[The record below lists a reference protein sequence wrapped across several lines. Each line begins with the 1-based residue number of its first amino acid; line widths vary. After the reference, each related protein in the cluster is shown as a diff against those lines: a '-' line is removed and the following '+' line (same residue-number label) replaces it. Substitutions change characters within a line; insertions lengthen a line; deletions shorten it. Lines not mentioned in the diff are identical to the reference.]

1 LGKKPAN
8 KEDAMPTYTVTT
20 ANVVLTSAQESEIAA
35 AITEAHHQ
43 NTGAPGFFAQV
54 LFVALPERKHYI
66 GGKPN
71 TAPQIYIHGLI
82 RAGRSVAVKTGLLEQ
97 ITSKVQEISGVGL
110 EDIWVYVQ
118 DIPPEQMVEFG
129 RVLPAPG
136 AEEQWQKALS
146 PAKREQLAK
155 AGVTI

>member
-82 RAGRSVAVKTGLLEQ
+82 RAGRSAAVKTGLLQQ
-97 ITSKVQEISGVGL
+97 ITLKVREISGVGL

-146 PAKREQLAK
+146 PGKREQLAK

>member
-82 RAGRSVAVKTGLLEQ
+82 RAGRSAAVKTGLLQQ
-97 ITSKVQEISGVGL
+97 ITLKVQKISGVGL

-146 PAKREQLAK
+146 PGKREQLAK

>member
-1 LGKKPAN
+1 
-8 KEDAMPTYTVTT
+8 MPTYTVTT

-35 AITEAHHQ
+35 AITDAHHQ

-66 GGKPN
+66 GGKLNSTPH
-71 TAPQIYIHGLI
+71 IYLHGLI
-82 RAGRSVAVKTGLLEQ
+82 RAGRSAAAKTGLIQQ
-97 ITSKVQEISGVGL
+97 IALKVREIAGVGA

-136 AEEQWQKALS
+136 AEAQWQKDLS
-146 PAKREQLAK
+146 LGKRQQLAA
-155 AGVTI
+155 AGVAI

>member
-1 LGKKPAN
+1 
-8 KEDAMPTYTVTT
+8 MPTYTVTT
-20 ANVVLTSAQESEIAA
+20 MNVALTPAQESEIAA

-66 GGKPN
+66 GGKLNSTPH
-71 TAPQIYIHGLI
+71 IFVHGLI
-82 RAGRSVAVKTGLLEQ
+82 RAGRSTAAKTGLIQQ
-97 ITSKVQEISGVGL
+97 ITSNAREIAGVGT

-129 RVLPAPG
+129 RVLPEPG
-136 AEEQWQKALS
+136 AEEQWRQGLS
-146 PAKREQLAK
+146 PAKRQQLEA

>member
-1 LGKKPAN
+1 
-8 KEDAMPTYTVTT
+8 MPTYTVTT
-20 ANVVLTSAQESEIAA
+20 ANLALTSAQEGEIAA
-35 AITEAHHQ
+35 AITDAHHQ

-71 TAPQIYIHGLI
+71 TVPHIYIHGLI
-82 RAGRSVAVKTGLLEQ
+82 RAGRSATAKTGLIQQ
-97 ITSKVQEISGVGL
+97 ITLKVLEISGVGA

-118 DIPPEQMVEFG
+118 DIPSEQMVEFG

-136 AEEQWQKALS
+136 AEAQWQKDLS
-146 PAKREQLAK
+146 LGKRQQLAA
-155 AGVTI
+155 AGVAI

>member
-1 LGKKPAN
+1 
-8 KEDAMPTYTVTT
+8 MPTYTVTT
-20 ANVVLTSAQESEIAA
+20 ANVTLTLAQESEIATV
-35 AITEAHHQ
+35 ITEAHHQ

-54 LFVALPERKHYI
+54 LFVVLPDRKHYI

-71 TAPQIYIHGLI
+71 KAQHIFVHGLI
-82 RAGRSVAVKTGLLEQ
+82 RAGRSAAAKIGLIQQ
-97 ITSKVQEISGVGL
+97 ITLKVREISGVGA

-129 RVLPAPG
+129 RVLPEPG
-136 AEEQWQKALS
+136 AEEQWRNGFS
-146 PAKREQLAK
+146 PAKRQNLAA

>member
-1 LGKKPAN
+1 
-8 KEDAMPTYTVTT
+8 MPTYTVTT
-20 ANVVLTSAQESEIAA
+20 ANLALTPAQEGEIAA
-35 AITEAHHQ
+35 AITDAHHQ

-71 TAPQIYIHGLI
+71 STPHIYIHGLI
-82 RAGRSVAVKTGLLEQ
+82 RAGRSAAAKTGLIQQ
-97 ITSKVQEISGVGL
+97 ISLKVREIAGVGA

-136 AEEQWQKALS
+136 AEAQWQKNLS
-146 PAKREQLAK
+146 PGKRRQLAA

>member
-1 LGKKPAN
+1 
-8 KEDAMPTYTVTT
+8 MPTYTVTT
-20 ANVVLTSAQESEIAA
+20 ANVGLTSAQENEIAA
-35 AITEAHHQ
+35 AITDAHHR

-71 TAPQIYIHGLI
+71 SAPHIFIHGLI
-82 RAGRSVAVKTGLLEQ
+82 RAGRSADAKTGLIQQ
-97 ITSKVQEISGVGL
+97 ITSKVREISGVGA
-110 EDIWVYVQ
+110 EDVWVYVQ

-136 AEEQWQKALS
+136 AERQWQKDLS
-146 PAKREQLAK
+146 PGKRQQLAT
-155 AGVTI
+155 AGVAI

>member
-1 LGKKPAN
+1 
-8 KEDAMPTYTVTT
+8 MPTYTVTS
-20 ANVVLTSAQESEIAA
+20 ANVSLTAAQQSEIAA
-35 AITEAHHQ
+35 GITEAHHQ

-54 LFVALPERKHYI
+54 LFVTLPERRHYI
-66 GGKPN
+66 GGKLNATPH
-71 TAPQIYIHGLI
+71 IYVHGLI
-82 RAGRSVAVKTGLLEQ
+82 RAGRSTAAKTGLLEQ
-97 ITSKVQEISGVGL
+97 IAANVRKIAGIGT

-136 AEEQWQKALS
+136 AEAQWRQGLS
-146 PAKREQLAK
+146 ELKRQQLAA